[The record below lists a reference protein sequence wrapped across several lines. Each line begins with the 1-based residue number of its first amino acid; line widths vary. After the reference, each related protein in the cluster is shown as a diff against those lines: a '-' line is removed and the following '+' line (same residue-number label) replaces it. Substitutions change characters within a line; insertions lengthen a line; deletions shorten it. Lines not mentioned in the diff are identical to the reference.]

1 MRSKT
6 RILLRTLTV
15 TALMLGAV
23 RPLSSQELTPPVP
36 LLEMTDHRGVVRF
49 LQYLPPDGL
58 NILSLSGHSLIVW
71 DSKSGEEVI
80 RLVDGE
86 PVFSIAVSGAGDRVY
101 VATRSSAHILDTST
115 AEVVLEFDPRQ
126 RARLFNPVWS
136 PAGDLIAS
144 LELGSVNVWDS
155 ASGELLHSFGGI
167 SSYPNSVR
175 WSPDGTRLAVL
186 ETRGALKAWRV
197 EDGKELFD
205 VQAHDPAVA
214 ATELA
219 WSPDG
224 GRLAT
229 GAYDG
234 LIKVWDTREWKL
246 LLILAGESD
255 VVFGFGSIEGFPID
269 DLEFSPDG
277 KRIAVGDSSVRI
289 WDAET
294 GKELIRRYP
303 EAGAEYRA
311 HFGTINDVSFSPD
324 GRYLASAGIDR
335 TVKVWDAE
343 SGDQLLDLDAFLNNV
358 SMAAW
363 SPDGNQFATA
373 SDDGRAIVWD
383 RVTGR
388 EVTRFEGHQRG
399 TVLSLDYSPD
409 GTHIV
414 TSGKDGSV
422 RAWDAETGV
431 QLYEL
436 PERVEPVSRRR
447 PSRPVEHVSYSPG
460 GDRFLTISD
469 SQSDNVVELWDH
481 ATQGGTGITL
491 DSQVSSAA
499 WSPDGRRIAT
509 ARHSFI
515 TVWDLDN
522 IEPEPLELDPDSGA
536 EDTEYKHVSWSYD
549 GVRLLIASNNGATV
563 LDWASGELLHSL
575 TLEEGAVYLEE
586 SPDGSLLLT
595 VDGQFRGP
603 RVQVWNAETG
613 SELARLETVGGRVGA
628 RFSPD
633 GKRVVTYGSQDRAVH
648 MWDALTGE
656 ELLTLAGQRAPFLDV
671 AFSPN
676 GRRLAGASR
685 DSTTWMWDALTGD
698 LLTILPG
705 GGRGIVFSPDG
716 TRIASFGDRGVKVW
730 SVGVP
735 FRERTLDFA
744 HFANGDGITSDLVFV
759 NVGIHPIR
767 PAIYFYGTGGALV
780 SAESVVDVTGD
791 LEITE
796 DGSLTVRTEMEPLG
810 ELTISTHG
818 RGVVVSGSV
827 KVVSDGPIGG
837 VLRFNLPG
845 IGVAGVGASSPVSDA
860 VFPVRRQKGG
870 INTGVAIH
878 NLNKEA
884 IGVSCRLMSAG
895 TALEETSIPLAANGQ
910 VSWFIDAAFPA
921 ADTSD
926 FAGSVHCDAAGPGM
940 FTAVALELDAA
951 SRIFTTLPVFPTR
964 RAGGRAAELNFAH
977 FANGD
982 GLTSDLVFLNLST
995 ERSRPAPTPFHSDI
1009 LPVRPAL
1016 YFYDTEGALVSAESV
1031 VDITGDLEVMEDGG
1045 LTVLTEMEPLGVLT
1059 VSTHGRGELVS
1070 GSVRVVADEPIGG
1083 LLRFDLPGIGVAGVG
1098 ASSPVSDALFPVR
1111 RQEAGIN
1118 TGVAVHNLGEEA
1130 MEVTCELMQGGTV
1143 LDDVR
1148 FPLAANGQSS
1158 WFINEAFTGADTSDF
1173 AGSVRC
1179 TAPGEGMFTG
1189 VAVELDAANRI
1200 FTTLPVVPVPERMS
1214 QE

>member
-15 TALMLGAV
+15 TALMLGAA
-23 RPLSSQELTPPVP
+23 RPLSSQEFTPPVP
-36 LLEMTDHRGVVRF
+36 LLEMTGHRGVVRF
-49 LQYLPPDGL
+49 LQYLPPDGR
-58 NILSLSGHSLIVW
+58 NILSLSDHSLIVW

-136 PAGDLIAS
+136 PVGDLIAS
-144 LELGSVNVWDS
+144 RELGSVNVWDS

-186 ETRGALKAWRV
+186 ETRGALQAWRV
-197 EDGKELFD
+197 EDGKELFN

-214 ATELA
+214 ATALA

-388 EVTRFEGHQRG
+388 EVTRFEDHQRG

-436 PERVEPVSRRR
+436 PERVEPVSRLSPPR
-447 PSRPVEHVSYSPG
+447 RPVEHVSYSPG

-744 HFANGDGITSDLVFV
+744 HFANGDGIASGIVLV
-759 NVGIHPIR
+759 NVAPHPIR
-767 PAIYFYGTGGALV
+767 PALHFYDQEGKPIAV
-780 SAESVVDVTGD
+780 RSVVDVTPD
-791 LEITE
+791 LEILE
-796 DGSLTVRTEMEPLG
+796 DGALSVRTAMEPLG

-818 RGVVVSGSV
+818 RGEVVSGSV

-837 VLRFNLPG
+837 VLRF
-845 IGVAGVGASSPVSDA
+845 
-860 VFPVRRQKGG
+860 
-870 INTGVAIH
+870 
-878 NLNKEA
+878 
-884 IGVSCRLMSAG
+884 
-895 TALEETSIPLAANGQ
+895 
-910 VSWFIDAAFPA
+910 
-921 ADTSD
+921 
-926 FAGSVHCDAAGPGM
+926 
-940 FTAVALELDAA
+940 
-951 SRIFTTLPVFPTR
+951 
-964 RAGGRAAELNFAH
+964 
-977 FANGD
+977 
-982 GLTSDLVFLNLST
+982 
-995 ERSRPAPTPFHSDI
+995 
-1009 LPVRPAL
+1009 
-1016 YFYDTEGALVSAESV
+1016 
-1031 VDITGDLEVMEDGG
+1031 
-1045 LTVLTEMEPLGVLT
+1045 
-1059 VSTHGRGELVS
+1059 
-1070 GSVRVVADEPIGG
+1070 
-1083 LLRFDLPGIGVAGVG
+1083 DLPGIGVAGVG
-1098 ASSPVSDALFPVR
+1098 ASQPVR
-1111 RQEAGIN
+1111 DAIFPARRQAGGIS
-1118 TGVAVHNLGEEA
+1118 TAAAIHNLGEEA
-1130 MEVTCELMQGGTV
+1130 MVVSCRLMKDGAV
-1143 LDDVR
+1143 LEEEEI
-1148 FPLAANGQSS
+1148 PLMANGQ
-1158 WFINEAFTGADTSDF
+1158 EARYIEQMFTNAETSDF
-1173 AGSVRC
+1173 VGSVRC

-1189 VAVELDAANRI
+1189 VAVELDAGNRI
-1200 FTTLPVVPVPERMS
+1200 FTTLPVVPVDRTGGTNKAATLDFAHFANGTGITSSLVFVNVSGPRRVGPFTLAGQPIRPALYFYDKEGNPIAAESVVEITEDLEVRADGGLSVQTEMEPLGELTISTHGQGEVVSGSVKVVSDGPIGGVLRFDLPGIGVAGVGAS
-1214 QE
+1214 QPVRDALFPARRQADGISTAAAIHNLGEEAMRVSCRLMQGGIVLEEMEIYLEANGQEARYIEELFTGTDTSDFVGSVRCTASAEGEGMFTGVAVELAAGNQIFTTLPVVPVQR